1 MRESHFTAVL
11 RGRRF
16 VVLRLCSFPLSR
28 IEALLVSYFSERVAN
43 MMKTALYV
51 LLTVALAVVV
61 MAKPGNKCPEQEAK
75 TNAAIFGAMM
85 NLTRYLCDVTES
97 SCEEKTF
104 PCLGSLDKKDENV
117 VQTAKEDLQEMKDRV
132 GACVTELGFTNINM
146 DAFPDYQDPIE
157 EANSDCPD
165 DLPTI
170 WKNMN
175 VNWDQIVPVMACKMR
190 NKGHLVAFTKC
201 INGVTN
207 Q

>member
-1 MRESHFTAVL
+1 
-11 RGRRF
+11 
-16 VVLRLCSFPLSR
+16 
-28 IEALLVSYFSERVAN
+28 

-51 LLTVALAVVV
+51 LVTVTLTVVVT
-61 MAKPGNKCPEQEAK
+61 AKPGNKCAAQEAK
-75 TNAAIFGAMM
+75 THAAIVGTMT
-85 NLTRYLCDVTES
+85 NLTRYLCEVTES
-97 SCEEKTF
+97 SCVEKTF
-104 PCLGSLDKKDENV
+104 PCLASVNKINENV
-117 VQTAKEDLQEMKDRV
+117 DQTAKEDIEDMKERV

-146 DAFPDYQDPIE
+146 DAFPDYQDPKE

-175 VNWDQIVPVMACKMR
+175 TSWDQLVPILACKMR
-190 NKGHLVAFTKC
+190 NKGRLVAFSKC